1 MAKKNELS
9 AWGYLRRFFLAF
21 ALIFFAIIFLI
32 WRIDNPRMEAIRFQ
46 ISDALPDIPSIYS
59 PLTSV
64 TGIFTKFQN
73 FDQLTQENK
82 ELRRQLRQMEA
93 WREAALQYEQINAE
107 LRSLNNLKFTAKD
120 SYITADVTA
129 DSGGPYSKTALIN
142 VGEDKN
148 ITVGAPAIDGFG
160 LIGRVIG
167 VGEGTSRLLLLND
180 PQSHISATIMPDRIQ
195 AIVKGNNTPWLE
207 LVLIDSGARILAGA
221 RVVTSGDGTLPADLP
236 IGYIEI
242 DSEKQTRV
250 KIAADYNALEFA
262 RILIP
267 DETTKIEDTTSIIPP
282 NSTPQAPDETIT
294 APRED
299 G

>member
-21 ALIFFAIIFLI
+21 ALIFFAVLFLV

-46 ISDALPDIPSIYS
+46 ISDSLPNLPKLYS
-59 PLTSV
+59 PLTTL
-64 TGIFTKFQN
+64 TGVFTKFRN

-93 WREAALQYEQINAE
+93 WREAALQFEQINAE

-129 DSGGPYSKTALIN
+129 DSGSPYSKTALIN
-142 VGEDKN
+142 VGADQK
-148 ITVGAPAIDGFG
+148 IKVGSPAIDGFG

-167 VGEGTSRLLLLND
+167 VGETSSRLLLLND
-180 PQSHISATIMPDRIQ
+180 PQSHISAMIMPDRIQ
-195 AIVKGNNTPWLE
+195 AIVKGNNSSWLE
-207 LVLIDSGARILAGA
+207 IVLIDSGARILAGS

-242 DSEKQTRV
+242 DNKKQTHV

-262 RILIP
+262 RILLPTEIA
-267 DETTKIEDTTSIIPP
+267 TIEDTSTIIPSILP
-282 NSTPQAPDETIT
+282 PETHT
-294 APRED
+294 HVNTETNED